1 MVVFL
6 ADIIPEAELIRKELI
21 LRQLDLPASV
31 TLTKKSL
38 LRWCCLSL
46 GLISPKET
54 RDKGF
59 LVFDALFT
67 SLFTKKQAPTT
78 LEIKAFI
85 MEKNSVDM
93 SEKLIR
99 YHLNR
104 IIDLGFIVRDGL
116 VYKINPS
123 PTSEMRD
130 SLKESFNA
138 WTKKMVEEET
148 KKIAD
153 ALEKLQ
159 KSYEKQ

>member
-1 MVVFL
+1 V
-6 ADIIPEAELIRKELI
+6 AEIIPEAELIRREII

-59 LVFDALFT
+59 LVFDALFEY
-67 SLFTKKQAPTT
+67 LFTKKQNPTT
-78 LEIKAFI
+78 LEIKSFI
-85 MEKNSVDM
+85 LEKNSVEM

-104 IIDLGFIVRDGL
+104 IIELGFIQRDGL

-123 PTSEMRD
+123 PNSESRN
-130 SLKESFNA
+130 SLKEAFNA
-138 WTKKMVEEET
+138 WTRKVLEEEA
-148 KKIAD
+148 KKISE

-159 KSYEKQ
+159 KSYEKE

>member
-1 MVVFL
+1 M
-6 ADIIPEAELIRKELI
+6 IPESELIRKEYI
-21 LRQLDLPASV
+21 VRQIDFPESV
-31 TLTKKSL
+31 SLTKKSL

-46 GLISPKET
+46 GLISPKES

-67 SLFTKKQAPTT
+67 FLFTKKNPPTT
-78 LEIKAFI
+78 LDIKAFI
-85 MEKNSVDM
+85 KEKNNIEM

-104 IIDLGFIVRDGL
+104 LIELGVITRDGIY
-116 VYKINPS
+116 YKINSS
-123 PTSEMRD
+123 PTSEERT

-138 WTKKMVEEET
+138 WTKKELINEID
-148 KKIAD
+148 KISF

-159 KSYEKQ
+159 KSYEK